1 MPDPQGPGGDKA
13 VIRVLPTLTTTS
25 DTWRTHAR
33 CRGVDPVIFHPL
45 GEDDPA
51 EDAKA
56 ICELCAVREACLE
69 YAITAREKDG
79 VWGGL
84 TARERR
90 RVIRQRRRSA

>member
-1 MPDPQGPGGDKA
+1 MPDPQGLSGDKA
-13 VIRVLPTLTTTS
+13 VIRVLPTLTTP

-45 GEDDPA
+45 SDEDAA

-56 ICELCAVREACLE
+56 ICELCPVREACLE
-69 YAITAREKDG
+69 YAISAREKDG

>member
-1 MPDPQGPGGDKA
+1 
-13 VIRVLPTLTTTS
+13 VIRVLPTLTIP
-25 DTWRTHAR
+25 DTWRTLAR
-33 CRGVDPVIFHPL
+33 CRGVDPLIFHPQS
-45 GEDDPA
+45 EEDPA

-56 ICELCAVREACLE
+56 ICELCPVREACLE